1 MAKAETGA
9 SGLQVTEDRPWQ
21 ERFWTGQRIGWA
33 LMALFI
39 IAAIAGL
46 TGMGGP
52 LASAKAELGGGT
64 VDYPRITRWQAD
76 DRLQV
81 RIAPASTTDVEL
93 TLSREFVELFAIS
106 SIQPEP
112 AEVQATPS
120 GHRFTFETEPDERER
135 VISFTIRATRPVL
148 AQPVA
153 ASLGNGQPKWL
164 TITVLP

>member
-9 SGLQVTEDRPWQ
+9 PGLQVTEDRPWQ
-21 ERFWTGQRIGWA
+21 ERFWTAQRVGWT

-39 IAAIAGL
+39 VAAIAGL

-52 LASAKAELGGGT
+52 LATAKAELGGGT
-64 VDYPRITRWQAD
+64 IDYPRITRWQAD
-76 DRLQV
+76 DRLRV
-81 RIAPASTTDVEL
+81 RISQTSPANVEL

-112 AEVQATPS
+112 AEVQATS
-120 GHRFTFETEPDERER
+120 AGHRFTFKTEPGERER
-135 VISFTIRATRPVL
+135 VISFTVRATRPVL
-148 AQPVA
+148 AKPIF
-153 ASLGNGQPKWL
+153 ASLGGAQPQRL

>member
-9 SGLQVTEDRPWQ
+9 RGLQVTEDRSWQ
-21 ERFWTGQRIGWA
+21 EKFWTAQRVGWA

-39 IAAIAGL
+39 LAAIAGL

-52 LASAKAELGGGT
+52 LASARAELGGGT
-64 VDYPRITRWQAD
+64 IDYPRITRWQAD
-76 DRLQV
+76 DQLEVRL
-81 RIAPASTTDVEL
+81 APSAPSRVDL
-93 TLSREFVELFAIS
+93 TLSPQFVQLFSIN

-112 AEVQATPS
+112 SEVQATAA
-120 GHRFTFETEPDERER
+120 GHRFTFETEPGERER
-135 VISFTIRATRPVL
+135 VITFTVRATRPVI

-153 ASLGNGQPKWL
+153 ASLGNSQPQRL